1 MVEIVS
7 LLVCLYPSLS
17 RTTVGQLSRI
27 VVGLLAMSGRVTMLG
42 ISRWTGR
49 GGSYRTVQRFF
60 GTVIPWGM
68 VFWLF
73 FRRHLFDREDVYLLA
88 GDECVVTKSGKC
100 THGLDRFFSSLYGK
114 SVPGLAFFALSLIST
129 KQRYSYPMQVEQVVK
144 TEAEKAAAV
153 ARKKAAKR
161 KPKRQRKR
169 GRPKGSKN
177 KDKTQVTLT
186 PELTRIQ
193 HMVQTLLAQVGHFL
207 SLTYLVLD
215 GHFGNNN
222 ALQMTLQSGLQLISK
237 LRFDAALYF
246 PYEGEY
252 AGRGPRRKYGDRL
265 QPEAIPVRYLKQ
277 VTIDKRIET
286 RVYQA
291 QMLHKE
297 FAQPLNVVV
306 ILKTHLATGRTAH
319 VLLFSSDL
327 TLAYDKL
334 IDSYSLRFQLEFNFR
349 DAKQFWGLED
359 FMNVKPTAV
368 TNAANLA
375 LFMVNI
381 SHKLLQSFRKA
392 CPDFSVIDLKAYC
405 RGLRYIDE
413 VTQCLPQI
421 PETIVLDNI
430 KQHVASLG
438 AIHHIQTQPSPS

>member
-100 THGLDRFFSSLYGK
+100 THVLDRFFSSLYGK

-246 PYEGEY
+246 PYEGEDEDQD
-252 AGRGPRRKYGDRL
+252 ASMETDSSQKPSL
-265 QPEAIPVRYLKQ
+265 CAI
-277 VTIDKRIET
+277 
-286 RVYQA
+286 
-291 QMLHKE
+291 
-297 FAQPLNVVV
+297 
-306 ILKTHLATGRTAH
+306 
-319 VLLFSSDL
+319 SS
-327 TLAYDKL
+327 K
-334 IDSYSLRFQLEFNFR
+334 
-349 DAKQFWGLED
+349 
-359 FMNVKPTAV
+359 
-368 TNAANLA
+368 
-375 LFMVNI
+375 
-381 SHKLLQSFRKA
+381 
-392 CPDFSVIDLKAYC
+392 
-405 RGLRYIDE
+405 
-413 VTQCLPQI
+413 
-421 PETIVLDNI
+421 
-430 KQHVASLG
+430 
-438 AIHHIQTQPSPS
+438 

>member
-1 MVEIVS
+1 
-7 LLVCLYPSLS
+7 
-17 RTTVGQLSRI
+17 
-27 VVGLLAMSGRVTMLG
+27 
-42 ISRWTGR
+42 
-49 GGSYRTVQRFF
+49 
-60 GTVIPWGM
+60 
-68 VFWLF
+68 
-73 FRRHLFDREDVYLLA
+73 
-88 GDECVVTKSGKC
+88 
-100 THGLDRFFSSLYGK
+100 
-114 SVPGLAFFALSLIST
+114 
-129 KQRYSYPMQVEQVVK
+129 
-144 TEAEKAAAV
+144 
-153 ARKKAAKR
+153 
-161 KPKRQRKR
+161 
-169 GRPKGSKN
+169 
-177 KDKTQVTLT
+177 
-186 PELTRIQ
+186 
-193 HMVQTLLAQVGHFL
+193 
-207 SLTYLVLD
+207 
-215 GHFGNNN
+215 
-222 ALQMTLQSGLQLISK
+222 
-237 LRFDAALYF
+237 
-246 PYEGEY
+246 
-252 AGRGPRRKYGDRL
+252 
-265 QPEAIPVRYLKQ
+265 VRYLKQ